1 MKKNKIFNSLL
12 LIPLFITP
20 IALISNSCGSKP
32 EEKKSLPLPRSCTDY
47 DKKELNKIVEKNTKW
62 IENSKTH
69 ELVKYIDYDFFY
81 DVVKKWY
88 CDDNN
93 NLKSDI
99 FYVPAINKISV
110 LKEKNNIDLV
120 SSYIFSTK
128 KDLQEELDWINNNK
142 KKAIQKYSKRNETLS
157 DEENLKKVKK
167 EIENEIKIREN
178 KGDIFSFKKFVI
190 SSNFFTLETNDL
202 QDHKFKTSMLRLS
215 LLKNCNIDFDY
226 SVNDIFIKRINIKLT
241 EFDNVLINSFSD
253 PKYSSYYTNEI
264 YFFLN
269 NFNSDK
275 QNIIVDKNNFDYYR
289 ANQFQ
294 NVKINTLTL
303 NNFEPDSFENANVIA
318 ADIDVNTIEFSDE
331 FSNNIDIDETFKNIN
346 FKDIKGVQN
355 VLKNLNCVS
364 SKDKFILFEKLT
376 KINKLPASF
385 KINLK
390 KDTLYNNDLSV
401 GDLNSIL
408 NACKDTLDLSD
419 SDSIDYLLFD
429 DERQDFFRTKKI
441 IFPKKIKR
449 IEGQIYPGSFVNIKF
464 WENIGFTSDNFKL
477 FFGRDW
483 WLDEDKQI
491 EIYSF
496 DSSKKFEVLND
507 AGIFLKDNGEWENKK
522 IRLTIKI
529 DYMESKTLNPI
540 YNITKN
546 MDLFRAENYMDTLD
560 INTFNFELTEKSLMG
575 FKTIRCLKDDFEIF
589 KEKNMEKTTN
599 NNGEEV
605 WYFKNHADY
614 FNVPVNT
621 YPNMEYN
628 KLSFIFEC
636 NNGTYTLIPDKVP
649 YFYDGN
655 YLTYNITKIK

>member
-1 MKKNKIFNSLL
+1 M
-12 LIPLFITP
+12 
-20 IALISNSCGSKP
+20 
-32 EEKKSLPLPRSCTDY
+32 
-47 DKKELNKIVEKNTKW
+47 NKIVEKNTKW

-69 ELVKYIDYDFFY
+69 KLVKYIDYDFFY

-93 NLKSDI
+93 NLKSDN
-99 FYVPAINKISV
+99 FYFPVLDKLSV
-110 LKEKNNIDLV
+110 LQKEDDIALV

-128 KDLQEELDWINNNK
+128 KDLQEELDWINNNE

-178 KGDIFSFKKFVI
+178 KSDVISFKNFCI
-190 SSNFFTLETNDL
+190 SSNFFSLETNDL
-202 QDHKFKTSMLRLS
+202 QNPKFMKSMLRLS
-215 LLKNCNIDFDY
+215 LLKDCNVNFDY
-226 SVNDIFIKRINIKLT
+226 STRDTFYFYKRINIKLS
-241 EFDNVLINSFSD
+241 EFNNVLISSFNNS
-253 PKYSSYYTNEI
+253 KYSKNYMSGI
-264 YFFLN
+264 YFYLN
-269 NFNSDK
+269 NFVAEK
-275 QNIIVDKNNFDYYR
+275 QNIIVEKNNFNYR
-289 ANQFQ
+289 EANQFQ
-294 NVKINTLTL
+294 NVKINNLTL
-303 NNFEPDSFENANVIA
+303 NNFKPDFENEYIIA
-318 ADIDVNTIEFSDE
+318 KKLEVNTIEFGDD
-331 FSNNIDIDETFKNIN
+331 FLNNVHIEETFKNIDFN
-346 FKDIKGVQN
+346 DIKGVQN
-355 VLKNLNCVS
+355 VLKNLDC
-364 SKDKFILFEKLT
+364 SKSKNKVFLFQKLN
-376 KINKLPASF
+376 KINRMPDSF
-385 KINLK
+385 KINLREETLSDFSTLWMGNL
-390 KDTLYNNDLSV
+390 DT
-401 GDLNSIL
+401 IL
-408 NACKDTLDLSD
+408 GACKDTLDLSE
-419 SDSIDYLLFD
+419 SSLIKCLSFD
-429 DERQDFFRTKKI
+429 DYGIWGQSFFKTKKI
-441 IFPKKIKR
+441 IFPKKIKE

-477 FFGRDW
+477 FFGRNW
-483 WLDEDKQI
+483 RLDEDKQI